1 MPGEPLSFW
10 DYFRAAFHLKVPV
23 PLLGN
28 MPVNKL
34 LLGGF
39 AILGFGNP
47 GFWLLGLG
55 FEVGYLLWLAG
66 SPRFQALVRGERLT
80 RIKQNWM
87 VREQDILDRLDKAAR
102 DRYLRL
108 AESCRRILQTDDG
121 GETARSL
128 AGLKSEGL
136 NQILLIYLR
145 LLNLQNRIMET
156 IAKTSRKELE
166 ADIQALTDRLS
177 REPEGSPV
185 HRSLQGTLE
194 VQKARLENL
203 IKSTENLKYTIT
215 ELDRIEKQVSLI
227 AEEVAVSKSPEQLSL
242 TLDGVVK
249 SVQGTTKW
257 MADNPQLFETM
268 DASSAPMDVLQPSPR
283 AGAAAKQ

>member
-1 MPGEPLSFW
+1 
-10 DYFRAAFHLKVPV
+10 
-23 PLLGN
+23 
-28 MPVNKL
+28 
-34 LLGGF
+34 
-39 AILGFGNP
+39 
-47 GFWLLGLG
+47 
-55 FEVGYLLWLAG
+55 
-66 SPRFQALVRGERLT
+66 
-80 RIKQNWM
+80 M

-145 LLNLQNRIMET
+145 LLSLQNRIMET

-166 ADIQALTDRLS
+166 TDIQALTDRLS
-177 REPEGSPV
+177 REPQGSPV

-203 IKSTENLKYTIT
+203 NKSTENLKYTIT

-268 DASSAPMDVLQPSPR
+268 DAPSAPMDVMQPAPR
-283 AGAAAKQ
+283 AGAAARQ